1 MSGTRIP
8 ALVALVNFATFH
20 AGDIIAVDPATIAS
34 ISAAYSTRD
43 YARTLVPYGTL
54 AVGGASST
62 GSVAPTVS
70 GGSGTSTGTTSTV
83 TGGTGTTGG
92 GTSTSTAVLTVR
104 DTNEVGPNLVVTF
117 TDGSTRTLPL
127 NTMTAAQA
135 SALLSLPTLTTAE
148 AADASGL
155 TAETTRAKA
164 AEAALSS
171 TLAARLTGDE
181 ATLSATGSVT
191 GAQTAAI
198 SALNSAFGS
207 LTAGEAALAA
217 KVATPTSAV
226 LLGTDSTGRFV
237 GHMPDSNFFSLTA
250 GGILTINP
258 SGFSGASSTGTAGS
272 GTTSPAATVPGQ
284 VTGLTVGSTAPTY
297 APLSWT
303 APASGGTPTGYT
315 ISYGTAGGPVTT
327 IMTGSTSTSYT
338 LTGLVAGTT
347 YVVSVQATNSAGS
360 GTASSNASATT
371 AAAPSASTLPPP
383 MPALGTAPSASG
395 TPPTIYQVVT
405 AQCTGPTSLTATLAA
420 LTAGS
425 NVAVLVNGGSGAQNA
440 ANATVSA
447 TGLTKLTDAVFQNG
461 WVLEMFG
468 PSSALGGTTF
478 TLSNIV
484 DTVNMMIVETNAQGA
499 DFTHGAL
506 SGVGTTTRTWTPTAA
521 DTASAASV
529 VLAKTNENGLMT
541 VVGENAIGSFPGNST
556 TPPYNAAVAF
566 SPAAGASAPVNM
578 GTANAN
584 TSPSSST
591 CAVTVNLYAHPLAGG
606 VTAAATPV
614 VIGGAIPTPAVIP
627 PPAGGYAPYHQRDL
641 AAVAQGK
648 QPRFTLGMFGASY
661 TQGFRRLAL
670 ATTAIGF
677 AQARLDFASYASM
690 SDTYGSTQYRGRKN
704 AAQGV
709 TDKMLCISFVPWSS
723 TSFIGDVAAGNYDS
737 FYQGL
742 ADDLIAN
749 GSARV
754 RLRITWELNQ
764 QYYYTVDIHNCRD
777 QFVAAI
783 RRVVWLMTSRPGAQF
798 TIDGPAPILV
808 AGSDANGDPT
818 NYLTGVD
825 ATGDLSSDGYIT
837 AYLDNQGPLT
847 AATPARIASLKAAYF
862 DANTGSTS
870 WQARYA
876 RQYGVPMGFGEG
888 ACGGTRRNDAYGIGD
903 VPELMTAY
911 ADECLITDPVAYL
924 FQWLDNGGGTD
935 SWVTPMGYWPNSSN
949 FPATYEVYKA
959 RFGTPQADPDVAN
972 GAIPQ
977 APGLTA
983 SFSNGVL
990 TLATTK
996 ASGDTVNYTVK
1007 QVAIPGTHLWSTWN
1021 DVLAADTVASNGMDD
1036 DVDHNPPLPLGF
1048 VAGGLLDCRVL
1059 HSNTLGNSP
1068 WTQVRIN
1075 TATGAQVG
1083 SAVNY
1088 PSTFGLNE
1096 DGTCGPTLVAN
1107 ELPPTG
1113 TIGSGSASTAAVS
1126 VQKGTAVFPYGAT
1139 SETVTLPKAA
1149 TAGNHVVL
1157 CYIGYNGNLGD
1168 LVAPAGFTPIVSRSL
1183 GISQGGALWF
1193 GPVSALVN
1201 NGVTLSGA
1209 ATTDQG
1215 LLILEETTGGFIEFA
1230 GQNGSY
1236 GRDSFS
1242 VNGSMTAS
1250 QGGGAQSMAMAWDTA
1265 GAAVSTSVGTIDF
1278 TVSGINYGGWVYHS
1292 LVSLTLPSGTHGPVN
1307 VGTVYNSGG
1316 PRTPEKPGYLCWTT
1330 YISAPPVAAQPT
1342 MAQFC
1347 AAAGVTPSVPY
1358 GSSAASSGGTT
1369 TSTASGSPV
1378 STPPVASSTTSV
1390 HGAQNYAKVQMTGPG
1405 GNITLTLPQ
1414 TATAG
1419 NSVLLM
1425 WGASAQP
1432 TMPAGWT
1439 QLAGQIV
1446 PQGYATSAWRAPVSA
1461 LTNNGLTIPGD
1472 FGGAYLI
1479 EDSSASFDAATTV
1492 PPGANNYITADAPPL
1507 ASGKTV
1513 AQRYGLICAYRGQV
1527 DTIGVDKLCTLIDQ
1541 TAGGDNVGNAFT
1553 ALFALDPAG
1562 ATYSFYDQKQTI
1574 NANPSVVGVNGY
1586 LS

>member
-1 MSGTRIP
+1 MTTLPTVAGLVTKPGTGQVTPSGIDTVIQGDLAPVAAAEAADANGIASLTAAETHLASLLTLSTAAPFAYPDGSGALRAGAVLPASLFHNGTLDLTSLMGTASASGTS
-8 ALVALVNFATFH
+8 T
-20 AGDIIAVDPATIAS
+20 AGT
-34 ISAAYSTRD
+34 STS
-43 YARTLVPYGTL
+43 GT
-54 AVGGASST
+54 GIST
-62 GSVAPTVS
+62 GGTSTS
-70 GGSGTSTGTTSTV
+70 TTGTGTSTGTT
-83 TGGTGTTGG
+83 
-92 GTSTSTAVLTVR
+92 
-104 DTNEVGPNLVVTF
+104 
-117 TDGSTRTLPL
+117 
-127 NTMTAAQA
+127 
-135 SALLSLPTLTTAE
+135 
-148 AADASGL
+148 
-155 TAETTRAKA
+155 
-164 AEAALSS
+164 
-171 TLAARLTGDE
+171 
-181 ATLSATGSVT
+181 
-191 GAQTAAI
+191 
-198 SALNSAFGS
+198 
-207 LTAGEAALAA
+207 
-217 KVATPTSAV
+217 
-226 LLGTDSTGRFV
+226 
-237 GHMPDSNFFSLTA
+237 
-250 GGILTINP
+250 
-258 SGFSGASSTGTAGS
+258 
-272 GTTSPAATVPGQ
+272 
-284 VTGLTVGSTAPTY
+284 
-297 APLSWT
+297 
-303 APASGGTPTGYT
+303 
-315 ISYGTAGGPVTT
+315 
-327 IMTGSTSTSYT
+327 
-338 LTGLVAGTT
+338 
-347 YVVSVQATNSAGS
+347 
-360 GTASSNASATT
+360 GTASA
-371 AAAPSASTLPPP
+371 PPP

-395 TPPTIYQVVT
+395 APPTIYQVVT

-425 NVAVLVNGGSGAQNA
+425 NVAVLVNGGSGKTNA

-447 TGLTKLTDAVFQNG
+447 TGLMKLTDAVFQNG

-484 DTVNMMIVETNAQGA
+484 DTVNMVIVETNAQGA

-529 VLAKTNENGLMT
+529 VLAKTNENGAMT
-541 VVGENAIGSFPGNST
+541 VAGPAAIGSFPGNPGSV
-556 TPPYNAAVAF
+556 PYNAGVAF
-566 SPAAGASAPVNM
+566 RPAAGSSASVNM

-591 CAVTVNLYAHPLAGG
+591 CAVTVNLYAHPLIGG
-606 VTAAATPV
+606 VAATGTPV
-614 VIGGAIPTPAVIP
+614 VIGGATPTPAVIP

-648 QPRFTLGMFGASY
+648 QPRFQLGMFGASY
-661 TQGFRRLAL
+661 TQGWRRLAL
-670 ATTAIGF
+670 STTAIGF
-677 AQARLDFASYASM
+677 AQGRLDFASYATPSA
-690 SDTYGSTQYRGRKN
+690 TYGSTQYSGRKN

-709 TDKMLCISFVPWSS
+709 TDKLLCISFVPWSNS
-723 TSFIGDVAAGNYDS
+723 SFIGDVAAGNYDS
-737 FYQGL
+737 QYTGL

-754 RLRITWELNQ
+754 RLRVTWELNQ
-764 QYYYTVDIHNCRD
+764 QYYYNVDEHNCPD

-818 NYLTGVD
+818 KFLTGAD
-825 ATGDLSSDGYIT
+825 ATGDLTSDGYID

-862 DANTGSTS
+862 NAGTGSTS
-870 WQARYA
+870 WQAKYA
-876 RQYGVPMGFGEG
+876 KQYGVPMGFGEG
-888 ACGGTRRNDAYGIGD
+888 ASCGTRRNDGFGIGD
-903 VPELMTAY
+903 VPELMSAY
-911 ADECLITDPVAYL
+911 ADECQSDPVAFL
-924 FQWLDNGGGTD
+924 FWWMDNGGGTD
-935 SWVTPMGYWPNSSN
+935 SWIVPMGYWPNSSN
-949 FPATYEVYKA
+949 FPATYEVFKA

-1007 QVAIPGTHLWSTWN
+1007 QVAIPGQHVWTCWN
-1021 DVLAADTVASNGMDD
+1021 DVLAADTVSSNGMDA
-1036 DVDHNPPLPLGF
+1036 DVDNSPILPPGF

-1083 SAVNY
+1083 STVSY
-1088 PSTFGLNE
+1088 PSTYGLNE
-1096 DGTCGPTLVAN
+1096 DGTCGPTLLAN
-1107 ELPPTG
+1107 EIPPTG
-1113 TIGSGSASTAAVS
+1113 TLGSGSASTAAVS
-1126 VQKGTAVFPYGAT
+1126 VQKGTAVFAYGAT
-1139 SETVTLPKAA
+1139 SETVTLPRAA

-1157 CYIGYNGNLGD
+1157 CYIGYSGNLPD
-1168 LVAPAGFTPIVSRSL
+1168 LVAPSGFTKIVSRSL
-1183 GISQGGALWF
+1183 GVSQGGALWF

-1265 GAAVSTSVGTIDF
+1265 GAAVSTSVGTIDY
-1278 TVSGINYGGWVYHS
+1278 TASGINYGGFIYHS
-1292 LVSLTLPSGTHGPVN
+1292 FVSLTLPSGTHGPVN
-1307 VGTVYNSGG
+1307 VGTVYNSGA
-1316 PRTPEKPGYLCWTT
+1316 PLTPEKPGYLCWTT
-1330 YISAPPVAAQPT
+1330 YTSAPPVAAQPT

-1358 GSSAASSGGTT
+1358 GTPAASSGGTT
-1369 TSTASGSPV
+1369 TSTSGTST
-1378 STPPVASSTTSV
+1378 STPPPASATPV
-1390 HGAQNYAKVQMTGPG
+1390 HGAQNYAKAQMDGSS
-1405 GNITLTLPQ
+1405 GNVTFTLPHA
-1414 TATAG
+1414 ATAG
-1419 NSVLLM
+1419 NQVLFL
-1425 WGASAQP
+1425 WGGNAQP

-1439 QLAGQIV
+1439 RLAAEVVSG
-1446 PQGYATSAWRAPVSA
+1446 GYAVSAWSAPVSA
-1461 LTNNGLTIPGD
+1461 LVGNGLTVPRGY
-1472 FGGAYLI
+1472 GGAYLV
-1479 EDSSASFDAATTV
+1479 EDSSVSFDAAATV
-1492 PPGANNYITADAPPL
+1492 LPGGSNYLTANSPPL
-1507 ASGKTV
+1507 ASGKIV
-1513 AQRYGLICAYRGQV
+1513 AQRYGLICGYRSQA
-1527 DTIGVDKLCTLIDQ
+1527 DTISVDKLCTLIAQ
-1541 TAGGDNVGNAFT
+1541 TAGGDGVGNGLT

-1574 NANPSVVGVNGY
+1574 NANPAVIGVNGY
-1586 LS
+1586 TS